1 MLIQLRDQ
9 RQQKKQWRENQI
21 NLEKTWDE
29 SFLKAIAETEA
40 KSQTNPVD
48 WRRGG
53 RATNA
58 NPDKENKAWWD
69 DNGKKMFLEFVTA
82 WKDSGLTIWES
93 PQGVPGVE
101 IELNSQFGDVFVKA
115 FADLIAVTSAG
126 ELVVVDFKTGA
137 YTPDSSL
144 QLGIYACAM
153 EMKFGV
159 RPTRGYYYSARKAQ
173 FLEGEGLHRW
183 SIPLLTE
190 LFAQFSRGVENEIF
204 LPNIGMACSTCGVK
218 DYCYA
223 TGGELAQIY
232 DPLANIK

>member
-1 MLIQLRDQ
+1 M
-9 RQQKKQWRENQI
+9 

-48 WRRGG
+48 WRKGG

-69 DNGKKMFLEFVTA
+69 DNGKKMFLDFVTA

-101 IELNSQFGDVFVKA
+101 IELNSQFGDVSLKA
-115 FADLIAVTSAG
+115 YADLIAVTSAG

-137 YTPDSSL
+137 FTPDSSL

-173 FLEGEGLHRW
+173 FLEAEGLHRW

-190 LFAQFSRGVENEIF
+190 LFAQFNRAVENEIF

>member
-1 MLIQLRDQ
+1 M
-9 RQQKKQWRENQI
+9 
-21 NLEKTWDE
+21 NLEKIWDE
-29 SFLKAIAETEA
+29 VFLDAIAETEA
-40 KSQTNPVD
+40 KSKTNPTD

-69 DNGKKMFLEFVTA
+69 DNGKKMFLEFTTA

-144 QLGIYACAM
+144 QLGIYASAM
-153 EMKFGV
+153 EMKFGE

-173 FLEGEGLHRW
+173 FLEAGGLNRW
-183 SIPLLTE
+183 TVPLLTE

-223 TGGELAQIY
+223 VGGELAQVY